1 MEWFEEFFSHEYLRF
16 DRHEETPGEVDFLE
30 KVLDLEPGAR
40 ILDLCCGY
48 GRHAIELAARGYTV
62 TGYDL
67 SPVLLGKAWGDATA
81 RKVTVQWIRG
91 DMRDLDERET
101 YHAVISMFT
110 SFGYFQEETENFDV
124 LKRIAQAL
132 LPEGSFLI
140 ETVNRDFLIRH
151 FLPQEWFRVAD
162 DLWVLERRSFDL
174 VESRSEVEV
183 TVIEEGVEKRFRH
196 SVRVYSFTELQ
207 LLLAS
212 VGLITQGVWG
222 GFIGEDATWDAS
234 RMIVLAKKEGNYS
247 PQRTGQ
253 GQRVQR
259 VGAASPRKETRA

>member
-16 DRHEETPGEVDFLE
+16 DRHEETVGEVEFLE
-30 KVLDLEPGAR
+30 EVLDLEPGAR

-67 SPVLLGKAWGDATA
+67 SPVLLGKAWSDAMA
-81 RKVTVQWIRG
+81 RNVTVQWIRG

-101 YHAVISMFT
+101 SHAVINMFT

-124 LKRIAQAL
+124 LKRVARAL
-132 LPEGSFLI
+132 LPGGRFLI
-140 ETVNRDFLIRH
+140 ETVNRDFLVRH
-151 FLPQEWFRVAD
+151 FLPQEWFRVDD
-162 DLWVLERRSFDL
+162 DLWVLEKRSFDL
-174 VESRSEVEV
+174 VAGRSDVEV
-183 TVIEEGVEKRFRH
+183 TVIENGVEKRFCH

-207 LLLAS
+207 LLFAS

-222 GFIGEDATWDAS
+222 GFIGEDYTWDAS
-234 RMIVLAKKEGNYS
+234 RMIVLAKKGEELS
-247 PQRTGQ
+247 PQRT
-253 GQRVQR
+253 QRTQR
-259 VGAASPRKETRA
+259 KAGEKRE